1 MNSPAT
7 ITIRNAKFTF
17 AKSFG
22 VTAAVASIGCIE
34 QAEYIGQR
42 GRSVFVQFFSNGTA
56 RAIGGS
62 NVQTVTF

>member
-1 MNSPAT
+1 MNAPAT

-22 VTAAVASIGCIE
+22 VTAATVDGCIE

-56 RAIGGS
+56 RAISGG
-62 NVQTVTF
+62 NVQTVIL

>member
-1 MNSPAT
+1 MKAPAT
-7 ITIRNAKFTF
+7 ITIRNAKFTL

-22 VTAAVASIGCIE
+22 VTAATVNGCLE

-56 RAIGGS
+56 RAINGGT
-62 NVQTVTF
+62 VQTVII

>member
-1 MNSPAT
+1 MKAPAT

-17 AKSFG
+17 AQSFTIANAPDG
-22 VTAAVASIGCIE
+22 CTA
-34 QAEYIGQR
+34 QAEYVGQR